1 MIVDCHTHLKFPQN
15 EIDIAEHLD
24 ACEKVDTCIIL
35 ASFQDDL
42 AGSNKAV
49 SKFVNQYRK
58 MTGFGVANPIDD
70 KINRKSIMAFTR
82 DMNLKGIVLY
92 CAENNFHPAH
102 SQAML
107 LYELAE
113 EHGLPVFF
121 HNAVRMSSEAALE
134 YTQPY
139 QLDEIARKFPSLKI
153 IVGNMGLPFLQQT
166 LYLIA
171 KHENVYADL
180 SISPKKAWEVFNI
193 VLSTYEAEVMDKLFF
208 GSNYPLT
215 LPGNCIETLLGFNK
229 LMAEANLP
237 TVPRER
243 IRNVIERD
251 TLALLGIIS

>member
-1 MIVDCHTHLKFPQN
+1 MIVDCHTHLKFPLN

-24 ACEKVDTCIIL
+24 ACEKVDACIVL

-42 AGSNKAV
+42 AESNKAV
-49 SKFVNQYRK
+49 SKLVNQCRK
-58 MTGFGVANPIDD
+58 MTGFRVVDPVDD
-70 KINRKSIMAFTR
+70 KINRKSVTAYTL
-82 DMNLKGIVLY
+82 DMKLKGIVIY

-102 SQAML
+102 SRAMR

-113 EHGLPVFF
+113 ELKLPIFF
-121 HNAVRMSSEAALE
+121 HNAVRLSSEAALE

-139 QLDEIARKFPSLKI
+139 LLDEIARTFPTLKI
-153 IVGNMGLPFLQQT
+153 IVGSMGLPFIQQT

-180 SISPKKAWEVFNI
+180 SIAPNKVWEVFNI
-193 VLSTYEAEVMDKLFF
+193 VLNAYEAEVMDKLFF
-208 GSNYPLT
+208 GSNYPLA
-215 LPGNCIETLLGFNK
+215 LPGNCIEALLGFNK

-251 TLALLGIIS
+251 TLALLGINS